1 MSDIKRNKYGT
12 PDSWKRIVNDRDVDD
27 PYRASYDDEDWL
39 ADLKDQY
46 RKRAKDESDK
56 WVKDHNDDFFKE
68 GEDLIN
74 LEDEYYGKAN
84 EGHDAWNADPHTD
97 DIRKRWGQAD
107 AYYMAAKK
115 KGWRGT
121 AAKQKGL
128 VDQLGKEYED
138 YKKSFVD
145 NYIGQDLND
154 RWNNRKHPMMDELN
168 TINSNIEKEF
178 KKAVRDKRKSFE
190 TALNGRQIYAG
201 MTGQGADKKW
211 DFFLEYKVS
220 DPVAYIYNT
229 DNPESVMKNI
239 ALASIRS
246 TVIDYP
252 VDEVITTAKG
262 QIQSEAKER
271 LQSALQAE
279 NVGLTV
285 VNLSVQDAE
294 PPTDEIK
301 QAFKAVETAKQ
312 GKETAVNNARK
323 YQSEQVPAAEAEAE
337 QETED
342 AQDTVE
348 EPAEAQEATC

>member
-68 GEDLIN
+68 GEDMIN

-107 AYYMAAKK
+107 AYYNVAKK

-128 VDQLGKEYED
+128 VDKLSNEYED

-211 DFFLEYKVS
+211 DFFLENPSDDPNAPKTYKRIGQRRFNNYPWGPNRGWEEHMAYP
-220 DPVAYIYNT
+220 DPTQEFDDVAAP
-229 DNPESVMKNI
+229 D
-239 ALASIRS
+239 
-246 TVIDYP
+246 IDYLQKHSGLN
-252 VDEVITTAKG
+252 DYKKIG
-262 QIQSEAKER
+262 ER
-271 LQSALQAE
+271 DS
-279 NVGLTV
+279 
-285 VNLSVQDAE
+285 
-294 PPTDEIK
+294 TD
-301 QAFKAVETAKQ
+301 
-312 GKETAVNNARK
+312 
-323 YQSEQVPAAEAEAE
+323 
-337 QETED
+337 
-342 AQDTVE
+342 
-348 EPAEAQEATC
+348 